1 MKYIVIKEFEDKY
14 THELYKVNRE
24 LELTLERANEILSK
38 DKFIKK
44 ITKPKTTKKG
54 VVE

>member
-1 MKYIVIKEFEDKY
+1 MKYIVIKEFEDIY
-14 THELYKVNRE
+14 THVLYKVNDE
-24 LELTLERANEILSK
+24 LELTLERANEILSV

-44 ITKPKTTKKG
+44 ITKSKTTKR

>member
-14 THELYKVNRE
+14 THELYRINRE
-24 LELTLERANEILSK
+24 LDLTTERAEEILSK

-44 ITKPKTTKKG
+44 ITKSKTTKR

>member
-24 LELTLERANEILSK
+24 LDLTEERANEILSV

-44 ITKPKTTKKG
+44 ITKTKTTKR